1 MKSATI
7 YFKKYQWKIHLF
19 FHSNKYDSDVIL
31 GRLRDIGCVG
41 YNLFNATKSLKNGK
55 KNEGLTYSNYNTRES
70 VLVVGQT
77 SSFDELMNSSSH
89 EIDHLSKHI
98 VQANGID
105 IFSEE
110 ASYLVG
116 DLTQKIYNVLKNEY
130 E

>member
-1 MKSATI
+1 MKSAVI
-7 YFKKYQWKIHLF
+7 YLKKYDWKIYLF
-19 FHSNKYDSDVIL
+19 FYSNRYDSGIIL
-31 GRLRDIGCVG
+31 SHLEKIGCKG
-41 YNLFNATKSLKNGK
+41 YNLFKAKKSLKNSK
-55 KNEGLTYSNYNTRES
+55 KNEGLTYSNYNSRES
-70 VLVVGQT
+70 VLVVSQT

-98 VQANGID
+98 VQADGID

-116 DLTQKIYNVLKNEY
+116 DLTQKIYNVLENEY